1 MKMLSATSLSLG
13 DGRQHFQH
21 GPIDIVAQAE
31 GAPDVIADAHQAAAK
46 RFATILSELA
56 EELLILRQPIVAQS
70 PCPLSGPIA
79 KTMWEACQRCRTD
92 FITPMAAVAGSV
104 AQALIPFYTQPGITR
119 AWVNN
124 GGDIALYLTPGTK
137 VEIGLFADLSK
148 LDTHALQQG
157 ISLDGTLSIDY
168 AMGVRGVAT
177 SGWRGRSFS
186 FGIADSVTVLA
197 QSAALADAAA
207 TVIANA
213 VNTEHV
219 AVERLPAN
227 QVKDDSDL
235 GNRLVTVHVPTL
247 DDDTIHQALKQ
258 GLQQA
263 LQMKQSGL
271 ISACILT
278 CQGWIVTT
286 DSPRIVRNLTH

>member
-1 MKMLSATSLSLG
+1 MSNATAFDLG

-31 GAPDVIADAHQAAAK
+31 GETAAVAGAHQAAAK
-46 RFATILSELA
+46 RFATILSELV
-56 EELLILRQPIVAQS
+56 EELPALRQPISTQA
-70 PCPLSGPIA
+70 PCPLYGPIA
-79 KTMWEACQRCRTD
+79 RTMWEACQRCPSD

-104 AQALIPFYTQPGITR
+104 AQELIAFYEQPGITR

-124 GGDIALYLTPGTK
+124 GGDIALYLTPGTH

-148 LDTHALQQG
+148 LDGLALQRG
-157 ISLDGTLSIDY
+157 ISLDGRLSVDY
-168 AMGVRGVAT
+168 AMGVRGIAT

-186 FGIADSVTVLA
+186 LGIADSVTVLA
-197 QSAALADAAA
+197 QSAGLADAAA

-213 VNTEHV
+213 VNTAHP

-235 GNRLVTVHVPTL
+235 GEKLVTVHVPAL
-247 DDDTIHQALKQ
+247 DDNTVHQALRQ

-278 CQGWIVTT
+278 CQGWVVTT
-286 DSPRIVRNLTH
+286 DSPALVRNHIH

>member
-1 MKMLSATSLSLG
+1 MLSATALHLG

-21 GPIDIVAQAE
+21 GPIDIVVQAE
-31 GAPDVIADAHQAAAK
+31 GETAAVAGAHQAAAK
-46 RFATILSELA
+46 RFATILSELV
-56 EELLILRQPIVAQS
+56 EELPVLRQPISTQA
-70 PCPLSGPIA
+70 PCPLNGPIA
-79 KTMWEACQRCRTD
+79 RIMWEACQRCPSD

-104 AQALIPFYTQPGITR
+104 AQELIAFYEQPGITR

-148 LDTHALQQG
+148 LDVLAIQQG
-157 ISLDGTLSIDY
+157 ISLDGRLNVNY
-168 AMGVRGVAT
+168 AMGVRGIAT

-186 FGIADSVTVLA
+186 LGIADSVTVLA
-197 QSAALADAAA
+197 HSAGLADAAA

-213 VNTEHV
+213 VDTTHP
-219 AVERLPAN
+219 AVKRLPAN

-235 GNRLVTVHVPTL
+235 GEKLVTVHVPAL
-247 DDDTIHQALKQ
+247 DDNTVHLALRQ

-263 LQMKQSGL
+263 LQMQQSGL
-271 ISACILT
+271 ISACVLT
-278 CQGWIVTT
+278 CQGWMITT
-286 DSPRIVRNLTH
+286 ESPNIARYLTH

>member
-1 MKMLSATSLSLG
+1 MLSATSLNLG

-31 GAPDVIADAHQAAAK
+31 GESAAVASAHEAAAK
-46 RFATILSELA
+46 RFATILSELVK
-56 EELLILRQPIVAQS
+56 ELPVLRQPISTQA
-70 PCPLSGPIA
+70 PCPLNGPIA
-79 KTMWEACQRCRTD
+79 RIMWEACQRCPSD

-104 AQALIPFYTQPGITR
+104 AQELIAFYEQPGISR

-124 GGDIALYLTPGTK
+124 GGDIALYLTPGTH

-148 LDTHALQQG
+148 LDGLAIQQG
-157 ISLDGTLSIDY
+157 ISLDGRLSVDY
-168 AMGVRGVAT
+168 AMGVRGIAT

-186 FGIADSVTVLA
+186 LGIADSVTVLA
-197 QSAALADAAA
+197 QSAGLADAAA

-213 VNTEHV
+213 VNTAHP

-227 QVKDDSDL
+227 QVKDDADL
-235 GNRLVTVHVPTL
+235 GEKLVTVHVPAL
-247 DDDTIHQALKQ
+247 DDNTVHEALKQ

-263 LQMKQSGL
+263 LQMKQNGL
-271 ISACILT
+271 IFASVLT
-278 CQGWIVTT
+278 CQGWMITT
-286 DSPRIVRNLTH
+286 ESPGIARYLTH

>member
-1 MKMLSATSLSLG
+1 
-13 DGRQHFQH
+13 
-21 GPIDIVAQAE
+21 VVQAE
-31 GAPDVIADAHQAAAK
+31 GETAAVAGAHQAAAK
-46 RFATILSELA
+46 RFAMILSELVA
-56 EELLILRQPIVAQS
+56 ELPVLRQPISTQA
-70 PCPLSGPIA
+70 PCPLYGPIA
-79 KTMWEACQRCRTD
+79 RTMWDACQRCPSD

-104 AQALIPFYTQPGITR
+104 AQELIAFYEQPGITR

-124 GGDIALYLTPGTK
+124 GGDIALYLTPGTH

-148 LDTHALQQG
+148 LDGFALQQG
-157 ISLDGTLSIDY
+157 ISLDGRLNVDY
-168 AMGVRGVAT
+168 AMGVRGIAT

-186 FGIADSVTVLA
+186 LGIADSVTVLA
-197 QSAALADAAA
+197 QSAGLADAAA

-213 VNTEHV
+213 VNTAHP

-235 GNRLVTVHVPTL
+235 GEKLVTVHVPAL
-247 DDDTIHQALKQ
+247 DDKTVHQALRQ

-271 ISACILT
+271 ISASVLT
-278 CQGWIVTT
+278 CQGWMITT
-286 DSPRIVRNLTH
+286 ESPNIARYLTH

>member
-1 MKMLSATSLSLG
+1 MLSATALHLG

-21 GPIDIVAQAE
+21 GPIDIVVQAE
-31 GAPDVIADAHQAAAK
+31 GETAAVAGAHQAAAK
-46 RFATILSELA
+46 RFATILSELV
-56 EELLILRQPIVAQS
+56 EELPVLRQPISTQA
-70 PCPLSGPIA
+70 PCPLNGPIA
-79 KTMWEACQRCRTD
+79 RIMWEACQRCPSD

-104 AQALIPFYTQPGITR
+104 AQELIAFYEQPGITR

-148 LDTHALQQG
+148 LDSLALQQG
-157 ISLDGTLSIDY
+157 ISLDGRLSVDY
-168 AMGVRGVAT
+168 AMGVRGIAT

-186 FGIADSVTVLA
+186 LGIADSVTVLA
-197 QSAALADAAA
+197 QSAGLADAAA

-213 VNTEHV
+213 VNTAHP

-227 QVKDDSDL
+227 EVKDNSDL
-235 GNRLVTVHVPTL
+235 GEKLVTVHVPAL
-247 DDDTIHQALKQ
+247 DDNTVHQALRQ

-271 ISACILT
+271 ISASVLT
-278 CQGWIVTT
+278 CQGWMITT
-286 DSPRIVRNLTH
+286 ESPNIARYLTH

>member
-1 MKMLSATSLSLG
+1 MLSATALHLG

-21 GPIDIVAQAE
+21 GPIDIVVQAE
-31 GAPDVIADAHQAAAK
+31 GETAAVAGAHQAAAK
-46 RFATILSELA
+46 RFPAILSELV
-56 EELLILRQPIVAQS
+56 EELPVLRQPISTQA
-70 PCPLSGPIA
+70 PCPLNGPIA
-79 KTMWEACQRCRTD
+79 RIMWEACQRCPSD

-104 AQALIPFYTQPGITR
+104 AQELIAFYEQPGITR

-148 LDTHALQQG
+148 LDSLALQQG
-157 ISLDGTLSIDY
+157 ISLDGRLSVDY
-168 AMGVRGVAT
+168 AMGVRGIAT

-186 FGIADSVTVLA
+186 LGIADSVTVLA
-197 QSAALADAAA
+197 QSAGLADAAA

-213 VNTEHV
+213 VNTAHP

-227 QVKDDSDL
+227 EVKDDSDL
-235 GNRLVTVHVPTL
+235 GEKLVTVHVPAL
-247 DDDTIHQALKQ
+247 DDNTVHQALRQ

-271 ISACILT
+271 ISASVLT
-278 CQGWIVTT
+278 CQGWMITT
-286 DSPRIVRNLTH
+286 ESPNIARYLTH